1 VIALLRGI
9 LRAKRGDS
17 VVIDVAGIGYEI
29 FLSGQSLGRLPAVGE
44 EVEVHTYL
52 HLREDNLQLFGFI
65 SLVEKEMFLQ
75 LISVSKIGPKSALAA
90 LSTFPVSSLK
100 KAILVNDVD
109 LISSIPGIGKKTAQ
123 RLVLELKEKIS
134 APELA
139 VTEGEGFKALRQARE
154 ALVNLGYAPSEA
166 SRALEDLDPGAE
178 IEELIR
184 KALQTLGK
192 R

>member
-1 VIALLRGI
+1 M
-9 LRAKRGDS
+9 
-17 VVIDVAGIGYEI
+17 AGIGYEI

-154 ALVNLGYAPSEA
+154 ALVNLGYGPSEA